1 MDKIKIITINKQ
13 TGLQFSFVID
23 RESILVV
30 PHCQLILFKSN
41 LEYENIEEEDLIV
54 KAMELISEELLKK
67 ILDPVSAKK
76 IISIE
81 NLGCINGDSGFK
93 FTGVSGLLD
102 TTCIAISIIKEV
114 EDGKN

>member
-54 KAMELISEELLKK
+54 KAMEILSESLMQKLFKPEEC
-67 ILDPVSAKK
+67 AKV
-76 IISIE
+76 ISIE